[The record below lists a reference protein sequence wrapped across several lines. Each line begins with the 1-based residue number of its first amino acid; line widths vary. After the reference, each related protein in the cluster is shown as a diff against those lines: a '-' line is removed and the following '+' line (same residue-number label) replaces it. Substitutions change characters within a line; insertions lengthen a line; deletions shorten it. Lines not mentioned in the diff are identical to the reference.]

1 MFNIWKEAKK
11 SLLVALWFMVLT
23 FPVMVIKVNTIT
35 DTIVWRWDRMAMIG
49 VGVFFLSGAYRY
61 MLYRKKTGARKEPKA
76 PAFTIPKIGTRITLD
91 SDFFSQKKVA
101 IPGISAVML
110 IIIAFP
116 FFSSMYQTGI
126 MSTALLYVML
136 GMGLNIVVGMGGMLH
151 LGYIAFYAVGAYT
164 YALLNYHFGVNFWIA
179 LPLGGLFSMIFGVLL
194 GIPVLRLR
202 GDYLAIVTLGFAE
215 IIRIVLEN
223 WNDFSFGPSGIAN
236 IPRPDFFGIKLNLQ
250 NATIFTYFILVGLV
264 IFTIFV
270 VSRLKNSRLG
280 RTWEAMREDDIACEA
295 MGVDLTKAKVTAF
308 ALGAL
313 WAGLAGVVFASKTT
327 FINPASFTL
336 WESIVVLS
344 LVVLGGM
351 GSLTGVVVG
360 AMLLILLPEYLRA
373 FSEYR
378 MLIFGMLLVAMMIF
392 RPEGL
397 IRAKRHV
404 FTFEKKPESEEEK

>member
-1 MFNIWKEAKK
+1 MFDMWKEAKK

-35 DTIVWRWDRMAMIG
+35 DTIVWRWDRMAMVG

-76 PAFTIPKIGTRITLD
+76 PVFTIPGIGKRISLD
-91 SDFFSQKKVA
+91 SDFFAQKKVA
-101 IPGISAVML
+101 VPGTSVILLV
-110 IIIAFP
+110 IIAFP
-116 FFSSMYQTGI
+116 FASSMYQTGI

-179 LPLGGLFSMIFGVLL
+179 LPLGGLFSMLFGVLL

-215 IIRIVLEN
+215 IIRIILEN

-236 IPRPDFFGIKLNLQ
+236 IPRPGFFGIKLSLQ
-250 NATIFTYFILVGLV
+250 HATIFTYFILVALV

-280 RTWEAMREDDIACEA
+280 RAWEAMREDDIACEA

-397 IRAKRHV
+397 IRARRHV